1 LLDDNSN
8 PTISPNKD
16 SVIEERASPM
26 GKATISDFGEIY
38 SSYAAGCLDPAFA
51 LMVETQAALRSDVQR
66 AVARAETIAGVFFET
81 EKVAALS
88 EGAIDKA
95 MALIDACESG
105 ASESPPR
112 AQAVHLAG
120 EGLDELLTLPEPL
133 RETALQSFQTHKW
146 QGLTNGIRRLKLD
159 AGSDAEVEL
168 YRIDP
173 GCTVPRHSHSGSEFT
188 LVVAGGFTDESGSFG
203 PGDISLKGPYD
214 THQPTGDMD
223 GVCYALAVREG
234 GLKFTG
240 VMGLVQ
246 RLIGQ

>member
-1 LLDDNSN
+1 MLDDNRN
-8 PTISPNKD
+8 PTISPNKTD
-16 SVIEERASPM
+16 CIEERATPM
-26 GKATISDFGEIY
+26 GKATITDFGEIY
-38 SSYAAGCLDPAFA
+38 SSYAAGCLDPDFA
-51 LMVETQAALRSDVQR
+51 LMVETQAALRPDVER

-81 EKVAALS
+81 EQAATLS

-95 MALIDACESG
+95 LAMIDAYESG
-105 ASESPPR
+105 DRLPER
-112 AQAVHLAG
+112 QAVHRAG

-133 RETALQSFQTHKW
+133 RETALQSFQTNKW
-146 QGLTNGIRRLKLD
+146 QGLTSGIRRLKLD
-159 AGSDAEVEL
+159 AGSQAEVEL
-168 YRIDP
+168 YRIEP

-203 PGDISLKGPYD
+203 PGEISLKGPND

-223 GVCYALAVREG
+223 GVCYALAVRDG

-240 VMGLVQ
+240 VMGLIQ

>member
-1 LLDDNSN
+1 MLDDNRN
-8 PTISPNKD
+8 PTISPNKTD
-16 SVIEERASPM
+16 CIEERATPM
-26 GKATISDFGEIY
+26 GKATITDFGEIY

-51 LMVETQAALRSDVQR
+51 LMVETQAALRPDVER

-81 EKVAALS
+81 EQAATLS

-95 MALIDACESG
+95 LAMIDAYESG
-105 ASESPPR
+105 GRLPER
-112 AQAVHLAG
+112 QAVHRAG

-133 RETALQSFQTHKW
+133 RETALQSFQTNKW
-146 QGLTNGIRRLKLD
+146 QGLTSGIRRLKLD
-159 AGSDAEVEL
+159 AGSQAEVEL
-168 YRIDP
+168 YRIEP

-203 PGDISLKGPYD
+203 PGDISLKGPND

-223 GVCYALAVREG
+223 GVCYALAVRDG

-240 VMGLVQ
+240 VMGLIQ